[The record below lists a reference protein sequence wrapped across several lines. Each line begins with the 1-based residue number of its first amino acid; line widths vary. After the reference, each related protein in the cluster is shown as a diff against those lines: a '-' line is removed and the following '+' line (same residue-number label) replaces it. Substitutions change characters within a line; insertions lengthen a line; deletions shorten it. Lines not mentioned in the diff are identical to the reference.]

1 MLMMGAEESV
11 FLINILTDSYESPQL
26 IKLKLKE
33 NRHPSLLNSTH
44 IRIKHHPV
52 DIVMARETGIFNV
65 SWYDLLEPLKFLDLF
80 QGVLSMGLPLK
91 FEGYQR
97 EIQ

>member
-11 FLINILTDSYESPQL
+11 FLTNILTDSDENPQL

-33 NRHPSLLNSTH
+33 NRHPSLLTSTH

-52 DIVMARETGIFNV
+52 DIILAQKTGIFNV
-65 SWYDLLEPLKFLDLF
+65 SCSDLLEPLKFLDVF
-80 QGVLSMGLPLK
+80 
-91 FEGYQR
+91 
-97 EIQ
+97 